1 MYTFKEFYIS
11 DSMMDGIERYLN
23 DGIPPG
29 HFLTAIICNDLTA
42 AVLRAD
48 DTNLRNIPAFVSYF
62 YNQAP
67 INSWGSIKKMA
78 TWMVSK
84 REKS

>member
-1 MYTFKEFYIS
+1 MYTFKEFCIS